1 MIACNTFTR
10 KGYGRIFV
18 EKEEDIPKVKE
29 IIRKM
34 DDYEYTYLPED
45 LITVFDPNIKSFPKE
60 DPKDHLWLDMTYT
73 HKFDSLNLNE
83 LQFRCWAAGIKIF
96 CCIGGNREYECYDMF
111 ETDLE

>member
-1 MIACNTFTR
+1 MANEFPR
-10 KGYGRIFV
+10 KGSGRIFV

-34 DDYEYTYLPED
+34 DEFEYGYLPKD
-45 LITVFDPNIKSFPKE
+45 LIKVFDPNIKTFPVE
-60 DPKDHLWLDMTYT
+60 NPKDHLWLDLAYT

-96 CCIGGNREYECYDMF
+96 CVMNGGYGNGADYECYDVW
-111 ETDLE
+111 EN

>member
-1 MIACNTFTR
+1 MAYNTFPR

-18 EKEEDIPKVKE
+18 EKEEDIPLVEE

-34 DDYEYTYLPED
+34 DEYEYDYLPEK
-45 LITVFDPNIKSFPKE
+45 LITVFNPVIKTFNNMLNE
-60 DPKDHLWLDMTYT
+60 PKDHLWLDMSYT

-96 CCIGGNREYECYDMF
+96 CCMDGVQEYECYDLF
-111 ETDLE
+111 EN